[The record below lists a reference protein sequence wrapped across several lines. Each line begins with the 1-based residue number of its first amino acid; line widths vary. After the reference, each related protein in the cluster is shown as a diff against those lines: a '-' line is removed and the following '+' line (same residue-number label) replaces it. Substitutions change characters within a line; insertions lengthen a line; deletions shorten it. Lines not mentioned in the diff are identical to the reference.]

1 MLLHRNT
8 HKNQQCEEV
17 TSKARSLRESYERQR
32 PVLYHA
38 VLSAYLEQEVV
49 YEDDEDDEE
58 EEMAAGFYGRSYFY

>member
-1 MLLHRNT
+1 M
-8 HKNQQCEEV
+8 